1 MWRAIECAA
10 NFVNSGGRFAIAIYS
25 STAYDSMWIAEKK
38 FYSQASLPV
47 QWSIRQIY
55 MTAFL
60 AAKTMSG
67 GNPIS
72 YVRNY
77 PEMRGMNFSHDV
89 HDWLGGYPYETATAA
104 ELLDRICKMGFSE
117 ERSFPLPRSSGLF
130 GSGCYEFVFQKA

>member
-1 MWRAIECAA
+1 
-10 NFVNSGGRFAIAIYS
+10 
-25 STAYDSMWIAEKK
+25 
-38 FYSQASLPV
+38 
-47 QWSIRQIY
+47 